1 MKIRKAKKGD
11 FKEITEILI
20 KESSKKPY
28 NDKYT
33 PKIALKEINEF
44 AKDELY
50 IATNEKEIIGF
61 IASNITTDN
70 RKKVYIRELWLRPIY
85 QGKGIGKSLVRFIEE
100 KYKKKGV
107 NIIRLVTN
115 RNAKAFGFYK
125 KIKYKEY
132 RELVF
137 MEKKLK

>member
-1 MKIRKAKKGD
+1 MKIRKAKKKD
-11 FKEITEILI
+11 FKEIAEILI

-28 NDKYT
+28 NEKST
-33 PKIALKEINEF
+33 LRTALKEINEF

-61 IASNITTDN
+61 IASNITTGD
-70 RKKVYIRELWLRPIY
+70 KKKAYIRELWLRPIY
-85 QGKGIGKSLVRFIEE
+85 QGKGIGKTLVKFIEE

-107 NIIRLVTN
+107 NVIRLVAK
-115 RNAKAFGFYK
+115 RNAWAFMFYK

-137 MEKKLK
+137 MEKN